1 MHLCAKSNYYKGT
14 QGEVISHYMNIK
26 NNVPKIVYKK
36 ADRIQHEFDLIW
48 MKRCHILP
56 SFD

>member
-14 QGEVISHYMNIK
+14 QGEVISHCMNIK

-48 MKRCHILP
+48 MKR
-56 SFD
+56 

>member
-1 MHLCAKSNYYKGT
+1 
-14 QGEVISHYMNIK
+14 MNIK

-48 MKRCHILP
+48 MKR
-56 SFD
+56 